1 MSIAAPLRSH
11 GPESPRV
18 AVIGAGL
25 LGLTAA
31 YRLAQAGMNVTVYER
46 DAQLG
51 GLAGTT
57 PLDGIPI
64 DRFYHVTLPTD
75 ERVIELAEELGLG
88 DRFRFRRSGVGFYHQ
103 GRLASMSTP
112 SELLRFPGLSAVD
125 RMRLVAFVARCQ
137 VGSDYS
143 KLEETPIEDW
153 LVRLCGRRTWEV
165 LWRPLLDSKFDGR
178 YQDLPATYLWARSR
192 RMSGSRDKSS
202 QEMMGSLDGGYQTLV
217 DALGV
222 AIEQLGGTV
231 LRKTP
236 VKAVVSSAGRAV
248 GTLSTRGYE
257 AHDQVIS
264 TLLPVA
270 TEPLLG
276 RDLAAAVGQDGHR
289 YLGIVCLVMRL
300 RRSLSPWYTL
310 NITDRRIPLT
320 GVIET
325 THVVDPERVGGT
337 LVYAP
342 KYVNPDSPELE
353 RSNEEIKEAYMGHV
367 RTMFPGFSP
376 QDDVLASQV
385 ARARVAEPV
394 HTLGGEGRLPDM
406 FPAPGLAMASSAHV
420 YPEIVNGQAA
430 IGVAERLVEGLLPRL
445 MEATSELPIATRRA
459 S

>member
-1 MSIAAPLRSH
+1 VSTATPIREHEPHA
-11 GPESPRV
+11 PRV
-18 AVIGAGL
+18 AVVGAGL
-25 LGLTAA
+25 LGLSAA
-31 YRLAQAGMNVTVYER
+31 YRLAQAGMSVTVYER
-46 DAQLG
+46 DSELG

-57 PLDGIPI
+57 PLAGIPI

-112 SELLRFPGLSAVD
+112 RELLAFPGLSPVD
-125 RMRLVAFVARCQ
+125 RMRLVAFIARCQ
-137 VGSDYS
+137 VGTDYS
-143 KLEETPIEDW
+143 RLEETPIEDW

-178 YQDLPATYLWARSR
+178 YQDLPATYLWSRSR
-192 RMSGSRDKSS
+192 RMSRSRDKSS
-202 QEMMGSLDGGYQTLV
+202 QEMMGALDGGYQTLV
-217 DALGV
+217 DALGA
-222 AIEQLGGTV
+222 AIERLGGSV
-231 LRKTP
+231 LRNTP
-236 VKAVVSSAGRAV
+236 VKAIVSSSGRAV

-264 TLLPVA
+264 TLLPTA
-270 TEPLLG
+270 TAPLLG
-276 RDLAAAVGQDGHR
+276 RDLAAAVGPDRCR

-320 GVIET
+320 AIIET
-325 THVVDPERVGGT
+325 THVIDPERVGGT
-337 LVYAP
+337 LIYAP

-353 RSNEEIKEAYMGHV
+353 RSTQEVKEAYMGHV

-376 QDDVLASQV
+376 EDDVLASQV

-430 IGVAERLVEGLLPRL
+430 IGVAERLVDGLLPRL
-445 MEATSELPIATRRA
+445 QAESTELPIATRRA

>member
-1 MSIAAPLRSH
+1 
-11 GPESPRV
+11 V

-31 YRLAQAGMNVTVYER
+31 YRLAQKGFAVTVYER
-46 DAQLG
+46 DSRLG

-75 ERVIELAEELGLG
+75 ERVIQLAGELGLA
-88 DRFRFRRSGVGFYHQ
+88 DRIRFRHSGVGFFHQ
-103 GRLASMSTP
+103 GRLASMNTP
-112 SELLRFPGLSAVD
+112 RELLTFPGLTPVD
-125 RMRLVAFVARCQ
+125 RMRLVTFVARCQ

-143 KLEETPIEDW
+143 RLEQIPLEDW
-153 LVRLCGRRTWEV
+153 VVRLCGRRTWEV

-178 YQDLPATYLWARSR
+178 YDDLPATYLWSRSR
-192 RMSGSRDKSS
+192 RMSRSRDRSS
-202 QEMMGSLDGGYQTLV
+202 QEVMGTLDGGYQTLA

-222 AIEQLGGTV
+222 AIHDHGGSV
-231 LRKTP
+231 LPGTP
-236 VKAVVSSAGRAV
+236 VRAIVSSAGRAIGV
-248 GTLSTRGYE
+248 VSTRGFE
-257 AHDQVIS
+257 EQDHVVS
-264 TLLPVA
+264 TLLPAA

-276 RDLAAAVGQDGHR
+276 RDLAAAVGPDRLR

-300 RRSLSPWYTL
+300 RRSVSPWYTL
-310 NITDRRIPLT
+310 NITDRRVPLT
-320 GVIET
+320 AVVET
-325 THVVDPERVGGT
+325 THVVDPQRVGGT

-353 RSNEEIKEAYMGHV
+353 RSTADVKRAYMGHV
-367 RTMFPGFSP
+367 KTMFPSFSP
-376 QDDVLASQV
+376 EDDVLASQV

-394 HTLGGEGRLPDM
+394 HTRGGGDRAPHM

-430 IGVAERLVEGLLPRL
+430 IGVAERLVDGLVPRL
-445 MEATSELPIATRRA
+445 RLPQRKESAA
-459 S
+459 